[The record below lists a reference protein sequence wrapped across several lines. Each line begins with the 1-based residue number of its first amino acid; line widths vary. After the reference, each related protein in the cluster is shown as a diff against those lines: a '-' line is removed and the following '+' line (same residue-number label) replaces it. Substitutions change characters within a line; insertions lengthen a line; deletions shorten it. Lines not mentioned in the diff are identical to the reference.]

1 MSWVGLS
8 MSRGGMSM
16 SRGGGGY
23 PMPHGI
29 PTPSMVMRCSSS
41 RQNVYGWP
49 AGGRHPIGMLS
60 C

>member
-1 MSWVGLS
+1 MSGEGV
-8 MSRGGMSM
+8 SM

-29 PTPSMVMRCSSS
+29 PTPSMVMTCSSS
-41 RQNVYGWP
+41 HQNMYGWP
-49 AGGRHPIGMLS
+49 AGVKHPTGMLS